1 MQFSLLGVISTVS
14 LILSLGGNVLL
25 NFQKKFGYVVW
36 TVGDFS
42 WIAVNLLSERVNI
55 QQIIMYVVYIVLNVC
70 GFVQWSRKR
79 KENFIRDERGGVM
92 GYEKVPDGYSF
103 STEFETYIIAFCPD
117 SDEWF
122 VTNKRFF
129 YYEFPMEFRT
139 EEDGISY
146 FRKHASTFYQLE
158 IDMEAYRPSFY
169 EGVVFLS
176 NTNELIRVAD
186 KIDVDEA
193 YARAREDDFAE
204 F

>member
-1 MQFSLLGVISTVS
+1 
-14 LILSLGGNVLL
+14 
-25 NFQKKFGYVVW
+25 
-36 TVGDFS
+36 
-42 WIAVNLLSERVNI
+42 
-55 QQIIMYVVYIVLNVC
+55 
-70 GFVQWSRKR
+70 
-79 KENFIRDERGGVM
+79 M
-92 GYEKVPDGYSF
+92 GYEKVPDDYDF

-117 SDEWF
+117 TDEWF

-139 EEDGISY
+139 EEDGILY

-158 IDMEAYRPSFY
+158 IDMEVYRPSIY
-169 EGVVFLS
+169 DGVVFLS

-186 KIDVDEA
+186 KIDVEEA

>member
-1 MQFSLLGVISTVS
+1 
-14 LILSLGGNVLL
+14 
-25 NFQKKFGYVVW
+25 
-36 TVGDFS
+36 
-42 WIAVNLLSERVNI
+42 
-55 QQIIMYVVYIVLNVC
+55 
-70 GFVQWSRKR
+70 
-79 KENFIRDERGGVM
+79 M
-92 GYEKVPDGYSF
+92 GYERVPDGYDF
-103 STEFETYIIAFCPD
+103 STEFDTYIIAFCPD
-117 SDEWF
+117 TDEWF

-146 FRKHASTFYQLE
+146 FRKHASEFYQLE
-158 IDMEAYRPSFY
+158 IDMDVCCPSVC

-186 KIDVDEA
+186 KIDVEEA

>member
-1 MQFSLLGVISTVS
+1 
-14 LILSLGGNVLL
+14 
-25 NFQKKFGYVVW
+25 
-36 TVGDFS
+36 
-42 WIAVNLLSERVNI
+42 
-55 QQIIMYVVYIVLNVC
+55 
-70 GFVQWSRKR
+70 
-79 KENFIRDERGGVM
+79 M
-92 GYEKVPDGYSF
+92 GYEKVPDGYDF

-117 SDEWF
+117 ADKWF

-158 IDMEAYRPSFY
+158 IDMGAYRPSIY

-176 NTNELIRVAD
+176 NTKELIRVAD
-186 KIDVDEA
+186 KIDVEEV